1 MRLSELKNIGGV
13 SVRWLR
19 EVGVD
24 SVERLAEEDV
34 FELWVKIKKLHPKEV
49 SMNLLWAL
57 EGAMLDL
64 DWKDLPPKRKKELE
78 GKLKKWEEKRDP
90 SVF

>member
-1 MRLSELKNIGGV
+1 MQLSELKNLGGV

-34 FELWVKIKKLHPKEV
+34 FELWVRIKKLHPKEV
-49 SMNLLWAL
+49 TINLLWAL
-57 EGAMLDL
+57 EGAILNL
-64 DWKDLPPKRKKELE
+64 EWQDLPVSRKKALMEKLE
-78 GKLKKWEEKRDP
+78 NWQADQKEDG
-90 SVF
+90 